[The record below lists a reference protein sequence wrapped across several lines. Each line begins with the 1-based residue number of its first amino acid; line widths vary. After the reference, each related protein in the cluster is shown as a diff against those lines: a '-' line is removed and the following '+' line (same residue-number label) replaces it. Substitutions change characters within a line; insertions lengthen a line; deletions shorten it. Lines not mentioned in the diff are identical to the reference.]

1 MLITNNNNNK
11 KSHRRRS
18 TRQVVGVVGR
28 RRLLDQAGRVLV
40 RRAASEDLP
49 DDLGEPRARGLELRG
64 LLDLGDSQELVA
76 LPAQVVDKGTQQR
89 GPCAQLQGKKNKLR
103 MKYVLSVYIY
113 LSNISAVDTNRSIT
127 IKPFSIIVFLLELTT
142 FRKEKERK
150 HAQRNLHLIDT
161 LKTYVEGVFRRGS
174 QTHTRTYT

>member
-1 MLITNNNNNK
+1 MIITNNNNNK

-76 LPAQVVDKGTQQR
+76 LPAQVVDEGTQQR
-89 GPCAQLQGKKNKLR
+89 GPCAQLKGKNMLR
-103 MKYVLSVYIY
+103 MKYVLSMYIY
-113 LSNISAVDTNRSIT
+113 LLNISAIGTNSSIT
-127 IKPFSIIVFLLELTT
+127 IKPFLLIVFI
-142 FRKEKERK
+142 RI
-150 HAQRNLHLIDT
+150 NYI
-161 LKTYVEGVFRRGS
+161 
-174 QTHTRTYT
+174 